1 LKCRLLALLFIF
13 PLSVKAFDKDFRI
26 MSDRIPLEFVLLFD
40 SMKLEAKT
48 PKEKLQLVGLIQEL
62 EKNLG
67 FLNKEHIF
75 FLMKSEVIKNTLEHR
90 FPKVRQFDMTNLL
103 VDRIESDFEKKKKY
117 LNSFS
122 QWIWKSIIAELRH
135 RQGIGL
141 ITDKSFSPD
150 LYDGNKRQEALRF
163 KRYLDY
169 ILPWIDRMDRLNAS
183 QFNDLS
189 KEVSWEILRK
199 LNERSILFKRFA
211 STARG
216 ETQATL
222 FNIPPKILNLAP
234 EELKQMRNNE
244 DPLTL
249 KESSQKERN
258 NALEETQK
266 VTPDDMS
273 PISDDVIRNIEQ
285 KIE

>member
-1 LKCRLLALLFIF
+1 
-13 PLSVKAFDKDFRI
+13 

-48 PKEKLQLVGLIQEL
+48 PKERLQLVGIIQEL
-62 EKNLG
+62 EENLG
-67 FLNKEHIF
+67 SLAKEHIF

-90 FPKVRQFDMTNLL
+90 FPQVRQFDMTNLL
-103 VDRIESDFEKKKKY
+103 VERIENDFEKKKKY
-117 LNSFS
+117 LNSFA

-135 RQGIGL
+135 RQNMGL
-141 ITDKSFSPD
+141 ITDKSFNPD
-150 LYDGNKRQEALRF
+150 SYEGVKRQEALRF
-163 KRYLDY
+163 KRYLGY
-169 ILPWIDRMDRLNAS
+169 ILPWIDRMDRLNAA

-189 KEVSWEILRK
+189 KEVSWEVLRK

-216 ETQATL
+216 ESQTTL
-222 FNIPPKILNLAP
+222 FNIPPKLLNLAP

-258 NALEETQK
+258 SALEETQK

-273 PISDDVIRNIEQ
+273 PISEDVIRNIEE

>member
-1 LKCRLLALLFIF
+1 
-13 PLSVKAFDKDFRI
+13 

-135 RQGIGL
+135 RQGMGL